1 MCWCGHGLA
10 RTPWTTSRKCRLARS
25 NGHPHRQARCLQAW
39 PRDSDLTSPSGLG
52 RRGRC
57 PPGHTQYR
65 SVPIPC
71 SDDEKS
77 RQMWRR
83 YQEREDSRISGE
95 QGHEEKR
102 AGMGWEWVWELGVS
116 PCFVPSPPDLFVGQL
131 KSSLTCSEC
140 GYCSTAFDP
149 FWDLSLPIPKVR
161 CPCRPPAPCPTHPV
175 PDPLCASTE
184 RLRGGDPHGLPTA
197 LHQRRCAGWG

>member
-1 MCWCGHGLA
+1 MLSALLC
-10 RTPWTTSRKCRLARS
+10 
-25 NGHPHRQARCLQAW
+25 PH
-39 PRDSDLTSPSGLG
+39 
-52 RRGRC
+52 
-57 PPGHTQYR
+57 
-65 SVPIPC
+65 PC

-95 QGHEEKR
+95 QGWGKEGR
-102 AGMGWEWVWELGVS
+102 AELGVGLGTRGLTLLS
-116 PCFVPSPPDLFVGQL
+116 PTPPDLFVGQL

-161 CPCRPPAPCPTHPV
+161 EP
-175 PDPLCASTE
+175 
-184 RLRGGDPHGLPTA
+184 
-197 LHQRRCAGWG
+197 Q

>member
-1 MCWCGHGLA
+1 MC
-10 RTPWTTSRKCRLARS
+10 
-25 NGHPHRQARCLQAW
+25 
-39 PRDSDLTSPSGLG
+39 PSGLG
-52 RRGRC
+52 GSAGIPQAMLSALLC
-57 PPGHTQYR
+57 PH
-65 SVPIPC
+65 PC

-95 QGHEEKR
+95 QGWGKEGR
-102 AGMGWEWVWELGVS
+102 AGLGAGLGTRGLTLLC
-116 PCFVPSPPDLFVGQL
+116 PTPPDLFVGQL

-161 CPCRPPAPCPTHPV
+161 EP
-175 PDPLCASTE
+175 
-184 RLRGGDPHGLPTA
+184 
-197 LHQRRCAGWG
+197 Q

>member
-1 MCWCGHGLA
+1 MG
-10 RTPWTTSRKCRLARS
+10 
-25 NGHPHRQARCLQAW
+25 
-39 PRDSDLTSPSGLG
+39 PSGLV
-52 RRGRC
+52 
-57 PPGHTQYR
+57 PGAG
-65 SVPIPC
+65 VPQPRLVPLCLPISC

-95 QGHEEKR
+95 QGCGERR
-102 AGMGWEWVWELGVS
+102 AGLGAGLETWGLTWLCPILV
-116 PCFVPSPPDLFVGQL
+116 PPDLFVGQL

-161 CPCRPPAPCPTHPV
+161 
-175 PDPLCASTE
+175 
-184 RLRGGDPHGLPTA
+184 GA
-197 LHQRRCAGWG
+197 LNP